1 MPASMARPAQ
11 PPSVL
16 SRLLA
21 RRALMPFAAS
31 VIYVAAASLRAAE
44 GRGVRPWLVA
54 LFATGLALR
63 AAWRD
68 RREDALAEW
77 GLAIVLASMGAPEGG
92 AWLGA
97 FGSIGAG
104 AACIGAQLAIA
115 RIQPMGGEPIVLSS
129 RTSPRMGLTALVVV
143 WALAVASHVEAAM
156 GSSRVGL
163 APTIFAGFAAG
174 ILLLSCLKA
183 TRERLLELGIV
194 DRLRASAAAI
204 AVILALAAWA
214 ALAGLGTTERLVRL
228 ALSFAAL
235 VTVRLSLHGDAVAIA
250 RSSRHALVLAA
261 TGGALI
267 MLGAMTAMGRPF
279 DAGVITIVTALVALF
294 VGVMGPSLASPFR
307 PAQGA
312 WLDAVEKAQT
322 ALLRSD
328 PEEALAQVLVALR
341 EPAGAAESPEIWTFG
356 PPTVMRIDAAGY
368 AREREGL
375 CPDGILE
382 VAAREPEA
390 TLRIEVLDAVEVRR
404 PDLRSIHRWMEERAA
419 LAATVVTRGGEAEA
433 LLVIPRGMRGEHL
446 SLEEARAIK
455 RLADQLASVCH
466 SRGALARSFERE
478 RAAKLLTEQAEERAA
493 RLQHS
498 AEVDAERHARAT
510 ARLARPATVG
520 VYSAAS
526 RLAYDALERRTRG
539 AVPVIVVAASGV
551 DPIPYLA
558 RAHLSG
564 ARSSAP
570 LVLVD
575 GTAARE
581 HDVKRWIDPAS
592 SPLAHA
598 DHGMLVLVDGAA
610 LPLDVQILVGRALAE
625 KRAPWERAE
634 PLDVLLALTA
644 VSDPAELLAA
654 GRLDPLLASRLGDAI
669 EAPIRLPRIRER
681 SEDVRAILT
690 DRLAREGLR
699 VRGVPVGLDHGAYA
713 KMVEYDFPG
722 EDAEL
727 STIVQA
733 LVAECT
739 GDVVHAAD
747 VERLALSAPSEPPA
761 KFKPDVRLA

>member
-1 MPASMARPAQ
+1 MPFTA
-11 PPSVL
+11 SVL
-16 SRLLA
+16 
-21 RRALMPFAAS
+21 
-31 VIYVAAASLRAAE
+31 YVAAASLRAAE
-44 GRGVRPWLVA
+44 GRGVRPWVVA
-54 LFATGLALR
+54 LFATGLAIR
-63 AAWRD
+63 AAWRE

-77 GLAIVLASMGAPEGG
+77 GLAIVLASMGAQEGG

-97 FGSIGAG
+97 FGSVGAG
-104 AACIGAQLAIA
+104 AACIGAQLAVA
-115 RIQPMGGEPIVLSS
+115 RIQPMAGEQIVVS
-129 RTSPRMGLTALVVV
+129 RTTSPLVGLVALAAA
-143 WALAVASHVEAAM
+143 WALAVASYVHAAM
-156 GSSRVGL
+156 ESSHVGL
-163 APTIFAGFAAG
+163 APTIYAGLAAA
-174 ILLLSCLKA
+174 ILFLSCLNA

-214 ALAGLGTTERLVRL
+214 ALAGLGTTERIVRL
-228 ALSFAAL
+228 AISFAAL

-267 MLGAMTAMGRPF
+267 MLGAMTAMGRP
-279 DAGVITIVTALVALF
+279 DGAGVITIVTALVALF
-294 VGVMGPSLASPFR
+294 VGLMGPSLASPFR
-307 PAQGA
+307 PARGA
-312 WLDAVEKAQT
+312 WLDAIEKAQT

-341 EPAGAAESPEIWTFG
+341 EPAGAAAASPEIWTFG
-356 PPTVMRIDAAGY
+356 PEVVMRIDAAGY

-375 CPDGILE
+375 CPEGILE
-382 VAAREPEA
+382 VAGREPEA
-390 TLRIEVLDAVEVRR
+390 TLRTEVLDAVEVRR
-404 PDLRSIHRWMEERAA
+404 PDLRSIFRWMEERGA
-419 LAATVVTRGGEAEA
+419 LSATVVTRSGEAEA
-433 LLVIPRGMRGEHL
+433 LLVIPRGTRSEHL

-455 RLADQLASVCH
+455 RLADQLASICH

-478 RAAKLLTEQAEERAA
+478 RAAMVLTEQAEERAA

-498 AEVDAERHARAT
+498 AEVDAERHVRAT
-510 ARLARPATVG
+510 TRLARPATVG
-520 VYSAAS
+520 VYSAVS
-526 RLAYDALERRTRG
+526 RFAYDALERRTRA
-539 AVPVIVVAASGV
+539 AVPVVVVAASGV

-610 LPLDVQILVGRALAE
+610 LPLDVQLLIGRALAE

-634 PLDVLLALTA
+634 PLDVLLALTTVTNPDELV
-644 VSDPAELLAA
+644 VS

-669 EAPIRLPRIRER
+669 EAPICLPRIRER

-699 VRGVPVGLDHGAYA
+699 VRGTPIGLDDGAYA
-713 KMVEYDFPG
+713 KMVEYTFPG

-733 LVAECT
+733 LVAGCT
-739 GDVVHAAD
+739 GDVIHAAD
-747 VERLALSAPSEPPA
+747 VDRLGLEVEPESPA
-761 KFKPDVRLA
+761 KFKPGVRLA